1 MVEPDVRVVRI
12 VDEVISVDHACAI
25 ADSDE
30 HLWEVT
36 ADWLAA
42 GITAGERALYFE
54 DETAAAVLG
63 RMADD
68 RVPVR
73 QAMADGQLVVV
84 PTELTREYLTA
95 PVDELER
102 MLVGQIDATR
112 AMGWPRLRLT
122 GETCSALLPTG
133 GAERVMAIERATERV
148 LREHPST
155 RLLCRY
161 DRRRWN
167 ESAIDEMRRMHDTE
181 LVSPAAYDDNLLR
194 ITRHG
199 LGVARLAGEV
209 DHSNRM
215 RIRTLLQT
223 MLDQS
228 LRSHSASTDV
238 ALDLSSLRFLD
249 VAGAVSLVHA
259 AEEFPSTHRLRLTGV
274 RPRVLRLLDR
284 CGAPFAA
291 QLEVEPHPEP
301 ARTMALPENPQAGD
315 PPADDPQAGP

>member
-1 MVEPDVRVVRI
+1 MVQADGKLTF
-12 VDEVISVDHACAI
+12 VDHACAV

-36 ADWLAA
+36 AGWLA
-42 GITAGERALYFE
+42 GGLDNGERVLYFE

-63 RMADD
+63 RLADD

-73 QAMADGQLVVV
+73 GAIADGQLVVV
-84 PTELTREYLTA
+84 PTETTRQILTGPT
-95 PVDELER
+95 DQLER
-102 MLVGQIDATR
+102 LLIGHIDDSTAR
-112 AMGWPRLRLT
+112 GWPRLRFT
-122 GETCSALLPTG
+122 GDTSSALLPSG
-133 GAERVMAIERATERV
+133 GAERVKAFERV
-148 LREHPST
+148 SQRVLGSHPSM

-167 ESAIDEMRRMHDTE
+167 ETAIDELRRMHNTE

-194 ITRHG
+194 ITRNG
-199 LGVARLAGEV
+199 QGAARLAGEI
-209 DHSNRM
+209 DHSNRL
-215 RIRTLLQT
+215 RIKTLLDT
-223 MLDQS
+223 MLDQA
-228 LRSHSASTDV
+228 LRSHSAPTDI

-249 VAGAVSLVHA
+249 VRGAVSIVHA

-291 QLEVEPHPEP
+291 QLVVEPHPE
-301 ARTMALPENPQAGD
+301 RSSSLVLPEPVA
-315 PPADDPQAGP
+315 ATR

>member
-1 MVEPDVRVVRI
+1 
-12 VDEVISVDHACAI
+12 
-25 ADSDE
+25 
-30 HLWEVT
+30 
-36 ADWLAA
+36 
-42 GITAGERALYFE
+42 
-54 DETAAAVLG
+54 
-63 RMADD
+63 
-68 RVPVR
+68 
-73 QAMADGQLVVV
+73 
-84 PTELTREYLTA
+84 
-95 PVDELER
+95 
-102 MLVGQIDATR
+102 
-112 AMGWPRLRLT
+112 MGWPRLRFT

-133 GAERVMAIERATERV
+133 GAERVMAIERVTERV
-148 LREHPST
+148 LRDHPTT

-181 LVSPAAYDDNLLR
+181 LVSPAVYDDNLLR

-199 LGVARLAGEV
+199 PADARLAGEV
-209 DHSNRM
+209 DHSNRT
-215 RIRTLLQT
+215 RIRTLLQS

-228 LRSHSASTDV
+228 LRSHSAPSDI

-291 QLEVEPHPEP
+291 QLEVDPHPEQGHAVALAGNPLTEP
-301 ARTMALPENPQAGD
+301 A
-315 PPADDPQAGP
+315 PPANPRPDSRQATR